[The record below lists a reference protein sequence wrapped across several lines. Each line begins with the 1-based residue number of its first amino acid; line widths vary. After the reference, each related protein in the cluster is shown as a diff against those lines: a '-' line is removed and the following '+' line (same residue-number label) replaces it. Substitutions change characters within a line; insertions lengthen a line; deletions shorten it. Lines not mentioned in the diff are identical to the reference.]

1 MKIVNG
7 KWVDQYEDPIDERTC
22 SQLTSLGMKLRVLYG
37 KEITYDRIQ
46 IVTQLTQLDTLDERA
61 LSVIFE
67 QGALNRLV

>member
-7 KWVDQYEDPIDERTC
+7 KWVDQYEDPIDDRTY

-67 QGALNRLV
+67 QGALNKLV